1 MAVADPGDLGP
12 PSRTSKNAL
21 VLVLVDYLSPFSHT
35 VGGTAVPPGEL
46 SPRTCGTRVRCPP
59 GPLAL
64 GGGVPPLGQM
74 SPRGPLALGSDVPL
88 SGLLTLGSD
97 APWPCY

>member
-1 MAVADPGDLGP
+1 MLEKRPISKTETLHLSFGLTKLKTPG
-12 PSRTSKNAL
+12 
-21 VLVLVDYLSPFSHT
+21 

-59 GPLAL
+59 GPLVL

-74 SPRGPLALGSDVPL
+74 SPPGPLALGSDVPL
-88 SGLLTLGSD
+88 SGLLRLGSD
-97 APWPCY
+97 APWHCH